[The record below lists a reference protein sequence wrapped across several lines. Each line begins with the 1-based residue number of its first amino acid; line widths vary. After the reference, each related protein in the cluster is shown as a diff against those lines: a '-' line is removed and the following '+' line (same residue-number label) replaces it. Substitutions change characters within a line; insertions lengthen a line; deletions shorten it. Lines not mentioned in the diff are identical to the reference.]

1 MSLGLEPSHTE
12 STYTDEHCQAVQ
24 RRRVPH
30 VLRTVHMLQHILQ
43 KRAYLEVVSEELV
56 IELRDLELIGLF
68 PVHDPS
74 AALALWVNQNR
85 IPGSSG
91 HHDAIL
97 YTQVI
102 GR

>member
-1 MSLGLEPSHTE
+1 M
-12 STYTDEHCQAVQ
+12 
-24 RRRVPH
+24 VP
-30 VLRTVHMLQHILQ
+30 
-43 KRAYLEVVSEELV
+43 EELV

-74 AALALWVNQNR
+74 ATLALWVNQNR

-91 HHDAIL
+91 HHDAVL

-102 GR
+102 RR

>member
-1 MSLGLEPSHTE
+1 M
-12 STYTDEHCQAVQ
+12 
-24 RRRVPH
+24 VP
-30 VLRTVHMLQHILQ
+30 
-43 KRAYLEVVSEELV
+43 KELV
-56 IELRDLELIGLF
+56 IELGDLELIGLF

-74 AALALWVNQNR
+74 AALALRVNQDR

-102 GR
+102 RR

>member
-1 MSLGLEPSHTE
+1 MDTFSSVSVAAATA
-12 STYTDEHCQAVQ
+12 TADTK
-24 RRRVPH
+24 
-30 VLRTVHMLQHILQ
+30 T
-43 KRAYLEVVSEELV
+43 AYLEVVPEELV
-56 IELRDLELIGLF
+56 IELRNLELIGLF

-74 AALALWVNQNR
+74 TALALRINQDR

-102 GR
+102 CR